1 MHQIVKALHFIN
13 RYNAFYSLYAN
24 EVAKKTVK
32 ETLQR
37 NESKVVSTGY
47 LSTVIEYKFTTDNM
61 VIYKNCG
68 VKVWLGFLHILTW
81 KMAISFISGIF

>member
-32 ETLQR
+32 ETLLR
-37 NESKVVSTGY
+37 NESTGY
-47 LSTVIEYKFTTDNM
+47 LSTVIEYKFTADNR

-68 VKVWLGFLHILTW
+68 LKIWLGFLHILTW
-81 KMAISFISGIF
+81 EMAISFISGIF

>member
-47 LSTVIEYKFTTDNM
+47 LSIVIEYKFTADNR

-68 VKVWLGFLHILTW
+68 LKVWLGFLHILTW
-81 KMAISFISGIF
+81 EMAISFISGIF

>member
-47 LSTVIEYKFTTDNM
+47 LSTVIEYKFTADNR

-68 VKVWLGFLHILTW
+68 LKVWLGFLHILTW
-81 KMAISFISGIF
+81 EMAISFISGIF